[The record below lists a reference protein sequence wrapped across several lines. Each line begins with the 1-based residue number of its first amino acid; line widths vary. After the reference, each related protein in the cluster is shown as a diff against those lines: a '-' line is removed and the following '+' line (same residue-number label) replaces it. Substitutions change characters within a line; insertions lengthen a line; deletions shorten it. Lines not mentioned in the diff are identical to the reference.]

1 MKHEAVR
8 DLEINEKDFVMTI
21 STNDQ
26 KIYDG
31 LAILAQKMKKTL
43 DYCRSAVND
52 KTPYI
57 ITQEDVVI
65 KRI

>member
-1 MKHEAVR
+1 
-8 DLEINEKDFVMTI
+8 MTV

-31 LAILAQKMKKTL
+31 LAILAKKMKKTL

-52 KTPYI
+52 ITPYK

-65 KRI
+65 KKD